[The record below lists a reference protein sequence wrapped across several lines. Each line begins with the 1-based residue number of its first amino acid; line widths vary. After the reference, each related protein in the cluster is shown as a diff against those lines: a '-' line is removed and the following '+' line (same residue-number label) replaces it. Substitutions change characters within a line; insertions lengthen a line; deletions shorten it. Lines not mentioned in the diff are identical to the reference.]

1 MDDWSGCLHNQ
12 KVGEC
17 LVPEESTMAS
27 ANIQQID
34 TNTPDM
40 DYLLEIY
47 GMSAATQVRNLRTV

>member
-1 MDDWSGCLHNQ
+1 M
-12 KVGEC
+12 
-17 LVPEESTMAS
+17 VPEESTMAS